1 MAHLYVLG
9 SIEEKLPKE
18 ITMKI
23 QPDRSSPVKGDHLKL
38 KPPATERQKSPL
50 SRSEKSGKKDAVQL
64 SSRAD
69 EILRLT
75 KLAKSAPDMRLDKV
89 NAMRKQIKAGTYNVS
104 ADSVARSI
112 ADLHKKL
119 KRDDR

>member
-1 MAHLYVLG
+1 MADLYALED
-9 SIEEKLPKE
+9 IEEKLPRE

-23 QPDRSSPVKGDHLKL
+23 QPDRSSPLKGDHLKS
-38 KPPATERQKSPL
+38 PATERQKSPP
-50 SRSEKSGKKDAVQL
+50 SRSEKSGKKDAVKL

-69 EILRLT
+69 EVLRLT

-89 NAMRKQIKAGTYNVS
+89 NAIKKQIEAGTYNVS
-104 ADSVARSI
+104 ANSVARSI
-112 ADLHKKL
+112 AGLHKKL

>member
-23 QPDRSSPVKGDHLKL
+23 QSDGSPPVKGNHL
-38 KPPATERQKSPL
+38 KPPATERKKSSIP
-50 SRSEKSGKKDAVQL
+50 RSEKSGKKDAVQL

-75 KLAKSAPDMRLDKV
+75 KLAKSEPDMRLDKV
-89 NAMRKQIKAGTYNVS
+89 NAIKKQIEAGTYSVS